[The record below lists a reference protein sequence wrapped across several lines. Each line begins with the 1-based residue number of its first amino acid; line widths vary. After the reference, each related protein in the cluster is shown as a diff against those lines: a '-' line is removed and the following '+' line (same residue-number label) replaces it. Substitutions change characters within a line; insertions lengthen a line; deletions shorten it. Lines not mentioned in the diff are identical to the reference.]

1 MKIYCRCTLSMRDR
15 SLPTRRMFGV
25 ENEASLKLACTEHEI
40 TECRLV
46 QELCCVF
53 DNINVACEMK
63 RKWKKQKK
71 KQRTKLSHG
80 AGSKKEKSSV
90 MAQQSEK

>member
-71 KQRTKLSHG
+71 AENKIKPWSRKQKRKKQRYGT
-80 AGSKKEKSSV
+80 AE
-90 MAQQSEK
+90 